1 MDRMLP
7 CVDAILDSGPC
18 GEYVRRR
25 LKNGSTGMRKL
36 LMILALLVGLG
47 SMAGCGSRRGSAE
60 VYSKQ
65 NHYENVGEMPKGQ

>member
-1 MDRMLP
+1 
-7 CVDAILDSGPC
+7 
-18 GEYVRRR
+18 
-25 LKNGSTGMRKL
+25 MRKL

-47 SMAGCGSRRGSAE
+47 SMTGCGSRRGSAE